1 MRIYAKD
8 EVRGFRFTRA
18 ARGELGHFQPLAV
31 PIRRR
36 TVDISSVRKP
46 LLSQQVRDTPGHPA
60 ADCRSAKRERRG
72 SHPPHARSRH
82 QPRLGRTARRRHEL
96 GVAHEAR
103 GGPGPNRRGSGCD
116 R

>member
-46 LLSQQVRDTPGHPA
+46 LLGQQVRD
-60 ADCRSAKRERRG
+60 
-72 SHPPHARSRH
+72 PPY
-82 QPRLGRTARRRHEL
+82 
-96 GVAHEAR
+96 
-103 GGPGPNRRGSGCD
+103 
-116 R
+116 